1 MYYEFI
7 REIML
12 WIKVIKKDFKYG
24 AGTPLNH
31 NEAVLL
37 YFIHESTGSPYILA
51 GILDQDP
58 AQVYRSLKKLEESD
72 LVVKE
77 ACGKKA
83 NYLLTSEGEKMME
96 SLKDGVREFNKQYPE
111 LYKEGVELVKKLK
124 DYREKIIPILI
135 DAD

>member
-12 WIKVIKKDFKYG
+12 WIKVIKKDFKHG

-37 YFIHESTGSPYILA
+37 YFIHETTGSPYILA

-58 AQVYRSLKKLEESD
+58 AQVYRSLKKLEESN
-72 LVVKE
+72 LVEKG
-77 ACGKKA
+77 AYGKKA
-83 NYLLTSEGEKMME
+83 NYILTREGEKMME
-96 SLKDGVREFNKQYPE
+96 FLKDGVREFNKQYPE
-111 LYKEGVELVKKLK
+111 LYEEGEELLKRLKE
-124 DYREKIIPILI
+124 YREKITPII
-135 DAD
+135 N